1 MDNLELL
8 PEVLEELTDL
18 YEYGDY
24 IYTTDPV
31 WFFKLLI
38 KEIKENRK
46 KNIIKDFEQD
56 LNTQN
61 YETFLIMEEMVNIF
75 KNYCKLKMIQEKSKL
90 KLDYVWEDKTKE
102 IQYINLQQTLKS
114 KF

>member
-1 MDNLELL
+1 MDYIELL
-8 PEVLEELTDL
+8 PEVLEELTEL

-24 IYTTDPV
+24 IYATDPV

-38 KEIKENRK
+38 KEITENRK
-46 KNIIKDFEQD
+46 KNIIKKIEQN

-75 KNYCKLKMIQEKSKL
+75 KNYCKLKMVQDKSKI
-90 KLDYVWEDKTKE
+90 KLDYIWEDKTKKTK
-102 IQYINLQQTLKS
+102 YINLQKTLKN